1 MMKGFRKT
9 NIEIVGFFVLSFV
22 LAMTATAFAVRPVV
36 KAGLRT
42 VTVVVQGVD
51 TAKETVTLKDSKGN
65 VVSLNLKG
73 KVKNLDKVKEGDT
86 LALELYRS
94 VVIDLIPNGMKP
106 PKEALSPVDLAPQG
120 DKPGF
125 KNVKVLTYKV
135 KVLAIDRDKRMVT
148 LKTSGGTFTLNICKK
163 AKYFEKVKKG
173 DNAVALVT
181 DPMILSIRKLEKK

>member
-1 MMKGFRKT
+1 MRKSGKGKVVF
-9 NIEIVGFFVLSFV
+9 IALLFLSFTMV
-22 LAMTATAFAVRPVV
+22 LAMTSFAARPVV
-36 KAGLRT
+36 KAGLRMVR
-42 VTVVVQGVD
+42 VTVQNVD
-51 TAKETVTLKDSKGN
+51 TAKGTVILKDDRGN
-65 VVSLNLKG
+65 TTTLNLRG
-73 KVKNLDKVKEGDT
+73 KVKDLKALKAGDV

-135 KVLAIDRDKRMVT
+135 KVLTIDRDKRIVT
-148 LKTSGGTFTLNICKK
+148 LKTSGGTFTLNVCKR

-173 DNAVALVT
+173 DDVQALVT